1 MLIQNEEIET
11 ILQILEN
18 VKIQHIENNHNKQL
32 EEGESFQ
39 LFVNTVTK
47 MLTRKWHI
55 KVKLFIKLGFCEE
68 FLALVDYGADIYCVQ
83 ERLIPTVYFEK
94 TYQGAMSA
102 NSKSLAIDFKISNI
116 HICNQ
121 NICYKT
127 SLLLVRDMNKRS
139 S

>member
-18 VKIQHIENNHNKQL
+18 GKIQHRENNHNKQL
-32 EEGESFQ
+32 EGKSFQ

-47 MLTRKWHI
+47 MLTHKWHI

-94 TYQGAMSA
+94 THQGAMSA

>member
-47 MLTRKWHI
+47 MLTRK
-55 KVKLFIKLGFCEE
+55 
-68 FLALVDYGADIYCVQ
+68 
-83 ERLIPTVYFEK
+83 
-94 TYQGAMSA
+94 
-102 NSKSLAIDFKISNI
+102 
-116 HICNQ
+116 
-121 NICYKT
+121 
-127 SLLLVRDMNKRS
+127 
-139 S
+139 

>member
-55 KVKLFIKLGFCEE
+55 KVKLFIKLGFCKE
-68 FLALVDYGADIYCVQ
+68 FLALVDSGADINYV
-83 ERLIPTVYFEK
+83 
-94 TYQGAMSA
+94 
-102 NSKSLAIDFKISNI
+102 
-116 HICNQ
+116 
-121 NICYKT
+121 
-127 SLLLVRDMNKRS
+127 
-139 S
+139 